1 METIFM
7 NTKNITTNEPHG
19 FKLTLADKLNLKY
32 YNENM
37 ILANL
42 SIYYTWKKIKSEY
55 NKNKFKII
63 VMEGIITGVEN
74 TFAANDFMN
83 LTENRRAAAATYF

>member
-32 YNENM
+32 HNKNM
-37 ILANL
+37 VLANL
-42 SIYYTWKKIKSEY
+42 SIYYTWKK
-55 NKNKFKII
+55 
-63 VMEGIITGVEN
+63 
-74 TFAANDFMN
+74 
-83 LTENRRAAAATYF
+83 NRIRI